1 MYAQRE
7 PQARL
12 GSPTAAV
19 ACLLTGLALS
29 ALLPA
34 CRQRVSLDHVDQASC
49 HQEVTDA
56 FGPQGATLVAVQPTD
71 GGPLFRPHVL
81 ESLDRVCQAFED
93 EMTDD
98 LVAVKCL
105 TNLPIMEGRPA
116 GTRVVVARDEF
127 PLTVE
132 DALWFQRLVLQLE
145 FARGDVVDSGGGMVG
160 FIHLPDA
167 SFEGVDLRAVFEQQ
181 VEAEGGT
188 LQFALDQGL
197 PEQREPYRAIAG
209 DGPSSRYLVG
219 LFDSGEEGGM
229 KEPIALQA
237 VDRFQAAAEALPR
250 VSQTFAIT
258 DDLKLVRRGLRKG
271 NPAEALIPPKRSEV
285 AQLLL
290 ALSMSPAGSAFGP
303 RLDTTEQVALLRIN
317 LAAMPRE
324 AGARLGRRLDQL
336 LVREARPGGRAFL
349 CLE

>member
-1 MYAQRE
+1 MDDTRHQPA
-7 PQARL
+7 PVGAW
-12 GSPTAAV
+12 SAALASLV
-19 ACLLTGLALS
+19 VGLALL

-34 CRQRVSLDHVDQASC
+34 CRPRVSLGQVDRASC
-49 HQEVTDA
+49 LQEVTDA
-56 FGPQGATLVAVQPTD
+56 FGSQGATLVAVRPTD

-81 ESLDRVCQAFED
+81 ESLDRVCQAFE
-93 EMTDD
+93 EAMTDD
-98 LVAVKCL
+98 MVAVKCL

-127 PLTVE
+127 PFTPE

-145 FARGDVVDSGGGMVG
+145 FARGDVVDAGGGMVG
-160 FIHLPDA
+160 FIHLPA
-167 SFEGVDLRAVFEQQ
+167 TSFEDVDLAAVFAGQAET
-181 VEAEGGT
+181 EAAT
-188 LQFALDQGL
+188 LEMALDQGL
-197 PEQREPYRAIAG
+197 PEQRDDYRAIAG

-229 KEPIALQA
+229 KEPVALQA
-237 VDRFQAAAEALPR
+237 LDRFQAAAEGLPK

-258 DDLKLVRRGLRKG
+258 DDIKLVRRGLRKG

-290 ALSMSPAGSAFGP
+290 ALSMSPAGSAFGA
-303 RLDTTEQVALLRIN
+303 RLDSGERVALVRIN
-317 LAAMPRE
+317 LAAVPRE
-324 AGARLGRRLDQL
+324 AENRLGRRLDQL
-336 LVREARPGGRAFL
+336 LANETRPGGRAFL

>member
-1 MYAQRE
+1 VD
-7 PQARL
+7 
-12 GSPTAAV
+12 SPRPLPATSGPPAALA
-19 ACLLTGLALS
+19 ACLLVSLALV
-29 ALLPA
+29 ATLPA
-34 CRQRVSLDHVDQASC
+34 CRQRVSLQQVDRTNC
-49 HQEVTDA
+49 TQEVTDA
-56 FGPQGATLVAVQPTD
+56 FGPQAATLVAVQATD

-81 ESLDRVCQAFED
+81 ESLDRICQAFED

-98 LVAVKCL
+98 LVAVKCV

-127 PLTVE
+127 PLSAD

-145 FARGDVVDSGGGMVG
+145 FARGDVVDTGGGRVG
-160 FIHLPDA
+160 FVHLPHA
-167 SFEGVDLRAVFEQQ
+167 SFEDVDLGAIFAAQE
-181 VEAEGGT
+181 EAEGAT
-188 LQFALDQGL
+188 LQMAMDEGL
-197 PEQREPYRAIAG
+197 PEQRERYRAIAG

-219 LFDSGEEGGM
+219 LFDSGEDGGM
-229 KEPIALQA
+229 KEPAALQA
-237 VDRFQAAAEALPR
+237 LDRFQAAAESLPK

-271 NPAEALIPPKRSEV
+271 NPGEALIPPKRSEV

-303 RLDTTEQVALLRIN
+303 RLDTAERVALVRIN
-317 LAAMPRE
+317 LAAVPRE
-324 AGARLGRRLDQL
+324 VENRLGRRLDQL
-336 LVREARPGGRAFL
+336 LVHETRPGGRAFL